1 VAVASKEKTWGNY
14 IGGEWIPS
22 ESGKTFES
30 RNPANTNELIG
41 EFASST
47 KVDVDNAIQAASD
60 AAAGWRDTTAIARA
74 TILFKAAEILASRQA
89 DVGRELA
96 REEGKTLKEGIGE
109 TGRAVQILRYYAGDI
124 QQPDGEHYPSANP
137 NTLLYT
143 TREPLG
149 VVGIITPWNFP
160 IAIPAWKIAPAIAY
174 GNTVVFKPAS
184 ATPLLAARFIE
195 ALADAGLPAGV
206 ANLVTGSASIV
217 GDPLVE
223 DDRISAI
230 SFTGSSEV
238 GRKLAVT
245 AAKRGAKIQL
255 ELGGQNPAIVLAD
268 ADMNHAIQHVMTG
281 AMWSSGQ
288 KCTATSRAIV
298 HRSIVDEFTQKLLDK
313 VKNLKVGD
321 PLDESTQIGPLI
333 SADAVANVVAGADRA
348 KSDGSELLAGG
359 ARLTDAGR
367 EHGYFVAP
375 TLFANVDPS
384 SHLGQEEIFGP
395 IMGVIP
401 VDDMDEAIEI
411 ANAVKYGLTASVFTR
426 DLGRALEFAKKIQ
439 TGIVHVNSETPG
451 AEPQVPFG
459 GYKGSSSYSRE
470 QGKSARDFYTQ
481 IKTVYI
487 DPPPAS

>member
-1 VAVASKEKTWGNY
+1 MAVASQQRTWGNF
-14 IGGEWIPS
+14 IGGEWVPS

-47 KVDVDNAIQAASD
+47 RADVDAAIQAASD
-60 AAAGWRDTTAIARA
+60 AAAQWRDTTAIARA
-74 TILFKAAEILASRQA
+74 NLLHKAADILASRQA
-89 DVGRELA
+89 DIGRELT

-124 QQPDGEHYPSANP
+124 QQPNGEHYPSANP

-143 TREPLG
+143 THEPLG
-149 VVGIITPWNFP
+149 VIGVITPWNFP

-184 ATPLLAARFIE
+184 ATPLLAARFVE

-206 ANLVTGSASIV
+206 VNLVTGSASTV

-223 DDRISAI
+223 DERIAAI
-230 SFTGSSEV
+230 SFTGSGEV
-238 GRKLAVT
+238 GRKLAVN

-268 ADMNHAIQHVMTG
+268 ADMPQALQHVMTG

-298 HRSIVDEFTQKLLDK
+298 HRSIVDEFTQKLLDNIR
-313 VKNLKVGD
+313 NLKVGD
-321 PLDESTQIGPLI
+321 PLDESTQLGPLI
-333 SADAVANVVAGADRA
+333 SADAVENVVAGADRA
-348 KSDGSELLAGG
+348 RSEGSELLTGG
-359 ARLTDAGR
+359 ARLVDAGR
-367 EHGYFVAP
+367 EHGHFVAP
-375 TLFANVDPS
+375 TLFTNVDPA

-395 IMGVIP
+395 IMGVIA

-411 ANAVKYGLTASVFTR
+411 ANSVKYGLTASIFTR
-426 DLGRALEFAKKIQ
+426 DLGRALQFARKIQ
-439 TGIVHVNSETPG
+439 TGIVHVNSETAG

-470 QGKSARDFYTQ
+470 QGKSARDFFTQ